1 MTATLI
7 PFPPRLVDL
16 QPFSE
21 RECSDFLF
29 HPDPH
34 TLGDMAAVPA
44 YQEGQRVAQKAAG
57 SFVVLTAVDRG
68 LREEE
73 LHRPFNAPQAA
84 TNSDHRD
91 PSLAVKAAGAG
102 VSSSTPAS
110 ATYSPWRT
118 RRDVYWS

>member
-16 QPFSE
+16 QLFSE

-34 TLGDMAAVPA
+34 TLGDTAAVPA
-44 YQEGQRVAQKAAG
+44 YQEGQRVAQKAAYDIC
-57 SFVVLTAVDRG
+57 AVDRG
-68 LREEE
+68 RCEAG
-73 LHRPFNAPQAA
+73 LHKPFNAPQAA
-84 TNSDHRD
+84 TNSDR
-91 PSLAVKAAGAG
+91 PFLLPGALTAGES
-102 VSSSTPAS
+102 VSPPALSS

-118 RRDVYWS
+118 RRGVYWS